1 MPQRIVYTIGD
12 HNGGKTSVEQ
22 FHGILVSVCVLIR
35 FDFDEVIMCPI
46 NKTVIPFRKFWN
58 WWRQRKHK
66 KQTKDETHLHMAW
79 EQDYHLQDPGRLALF
94 DEYLEMGMPF
104 YFYLHSKY
112 ISIEYQ
118 MKYGMFTFIVL
129 QYGFV
134 TLFVAAFPLAPL
146 FALLNNIAE
155 IRLDAF
161 KMVTQ
166 ARRPLAERAEDIGAW
181 FGILRIIT
189 YTAVVSNAF
198 VIAYT
203 SDYIPRMV
211 YKYVYSNDSTLT
223 GYIDHSLSG
232 NLSSSCVFVI

>member
-1 MPQRIVYTIGD
+1 MGY
-12 HNGGKTSVEQ
+12 S
-22 FHGILVSVCVLIR
+22 
-35 FDFDEVIMCPI
+35 
-46 NKTVIPFRKFWN
+46 NK
-58 WWRQRKHK
+58 
-66 KQTKDETHLHMAW
+66 
-79 EQDYHLQDPGRLALF
+79 
-94 DEYLEMGMPF
+94 
-104 YFYLHSKY
+104 
-112 ISIEYQ
+112 SI
-118 MKYGMFTFIVL
+118 TAIVL

-166 ARRPLAERAEDIGAW
+166 ARRPLAERVEDIGAW
-181 FGILRIIT
+181 YGILRIIT

-211 YKYVYSNDSTLT
+211 YKYVYSGDMSLR

-232 NLSSSCVFVI
+232 RRDG

>member
-1 MPQRIVYTIGD
+1 MFYPDLST
-12 HNGGKTSVEQ
+12 
-22 FHGILVSVCVLIR
+22 F
-35 FDFDEVIMCPI
+35 
-46 NKTVIPFRKFWN
+46 FR
-58 WWRQRKHK
+58 
-66 KQTKDETHLHMAW
+66 T
-79 EQDYHLQDPGRLALF
+79 
-94 DEYLEMGMPF
+94 
-104 YFYLHSKY
+104 
-112 ISIEYQ
+112 
-118 MKYGMFTFIVL
+118 VL

-166 ARRPLAERAEDIGAW
+166 ARRPLAERVEDIGAW
-181 FGILRIIT
+181 YGILRIIT

-211 YKYVYSNDSTLT
+211 YKYGHSANWTLA
-223 GYIDHSLSG
+223 GYIDYSLSEFNTSHYRSEWREHKASDPEVCQYRG
-232 NLSSSCVFVI
+232 YRNGPNDPHPYDLSSNYWHVFAARLAFVVAFEVGV

>member
-1 MPQRIVYTIGD
+1 MQYLREIFEI
-12 HNGGKTSVEQ
+12 
-22 FHGILVSVCVLIR
+22 F
-35 FDFDEVIMCPI
+35 
-46 NKTVIPFRKFWN
+46 
-58 WWRQRKHK
+58 
-66 KQTKDETHLHMAW
+66 KQII
-79 EQDYHLQDPGRLALF
+79 
-94 DEYLEMGMPF
+94 YL
-104 YFYLHSKY
+104 
-112 ISIEYQ
+112 
-118 MKYGMFTFIVL
+118 VL

-166 ARRPLAERAEDIGAW
+166 ARRPLSERVVDIGAW
-181 FGILRIIT
+181 YGILRIIT

-211 YKYVYSNDSTLT
+211 YKYVYSNTSTLA

-232 NLSSSCVFVI
+232 NNNLKPQKYAY

>member
-1 MPQRIVYTIGD
+1 M
-12 HNGGKTSVEQ
+12 
-22 FHGILVSVCVLIR
+22 
-35 FDFDEVIMCPI
+35 
-46 NKTVIPFRKFWN
+46 
-58 WWRQRKHK
+58 
-66 KQTKDETHLHMAW
+66 
-79 EQDYHLQDPGRLALF
+79 
-94 DEYLEMGMPF
+94 
-104 YFYLHSKY
+104 
-112 ISIEYQ
+112 
-118 MKYGMFTFIVL
+118 
-129 QYGFV
+129 

-166 ARRPLAERAEDIGAW
+166 ARRPLSERVEDIGAW
-181 FGILRIIT
+181 YGILRIIT

-211 YKYVYSNDSTLT
+211 YKYVYSNTSTLA

-232 NLSSSCVFVI
+232 NTTMITARYVYEVLIFMSFTDFNTSDYKFDWGGKVEPDKPTPPSCQYRGYR

>member
-1 MPQRIVYTIGD
+1 M
-12 HNGGKTSVEQ
+12 S
-22 FHGILVSVCVLIR
+22 
-35 FDFDEVIMCPI
+35 
-46 NKTVIPFRKFWN
+46 
-58 WWRQRKHK
+58 
-66 KQTKDETHLHMAW
+66 W

-94 DEYLEMGMPF
+94 DEYLEMGE
-104 YFYLHSKY
+104 Y
-112 ISIEYQ
+112 SIITQLLGDKIDGKTALEDFETQ
-118 MKYGMFTFIVL
+118 QLNLIPNLFVSVL

-146 FALLNNIAE
+146 FALLNNVAE

-166 ARRPLAERAEDIGAW
+166 ARRPLSERVEDIGAW

-189 YTAVVSNAF
+189 YVAVVSNAF

-211 YKYVYSNDSTLT
+211 YKYVYSPDNSLR

-232 NLSSSCVFVI
+232 KFHIEMSRSGK